1 MSASCV
7 GFCLRLYWRSALL
20 LVSVG
25 YRKSEKMD
33 FIFKQVTKLSGNANN
48 DLNAGVTYW
57 NLNNASANDNIN
69 IGSQLSLF

>member
-1 MSASCV
+1 
-7 GFCLRLYWRSALL
+7 
-20 LVSVG
+20 
-25 YRKSEKMD
+25 MD

-57 NLNNASANDNIN
+57 DLNNASANDNIN